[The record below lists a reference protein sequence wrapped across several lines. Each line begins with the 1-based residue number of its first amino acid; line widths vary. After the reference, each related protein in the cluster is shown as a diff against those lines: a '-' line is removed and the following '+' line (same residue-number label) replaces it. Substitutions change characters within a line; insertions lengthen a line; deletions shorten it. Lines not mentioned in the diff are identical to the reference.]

1 MLFKAFGHEQQR
13 EGGLKLHERWL
24 FGAHFLSRKGGN
36 FISDDGE
43 LFRQSR
49 GFWETWAVQERRSM
63 ERRKVDLFN
72 ERKDACRGVFP
83 KKTQKEEEE
92 TCFER
97 SLQSSNTGG
106 EEKEKEGHHV
116 SRCLRV
122 EEM

>member
-49 GFWETWAVQERRSM
+49 GFWETGAVQERRSM
-63 ERRKVDLFN
+63 ECRKVDLFN
-72 ERKDACRGVFP
+72 ERKDTCRGVFP
-83 KKTQKEEEE
+83 KKKPKKK
-92 TCFER
+92 R
-97 SLQSSNTGG
+97 RKPALKGHSSHLTP
-106 EEKEKEGHHV
+106 EEKKRKRRDIMLAGV
-116 SRCLRV
+116 SV
-122 EEM
+122 